1 MGERGGAVSVEAMV
15 EVIERVAT
23 DADFR
28 LQLRTNPDA
37 VLLNYDLTDAEL
49 SALKSGNRRALRQL
63 GLPAEV
69 ASQPFTLWRGKDE
82 AGYPG
87 NNLNPQRVNRP
98 STTEAGV
105 AKRH

>member
-1 MGERGGAVSVEAMV
+1 MSVEAMV

-37 VLLNYDLTDAEL
+37 VLLNFDLTGAEL
-49 SALKSGNRRALRQL
+49 AALKSGNRRALRAL
-63 GLPAEV
+63 GLSEDDAGRPIA
-69 ASQPFTLWRGKDE
+69 LWRGKDE

-87 NNLNPQRVNRP
+87 NNLNPQRVDRP
-98 STTEAGV
+98 STTPAGV
-105 AKRH
+105 ARGGS